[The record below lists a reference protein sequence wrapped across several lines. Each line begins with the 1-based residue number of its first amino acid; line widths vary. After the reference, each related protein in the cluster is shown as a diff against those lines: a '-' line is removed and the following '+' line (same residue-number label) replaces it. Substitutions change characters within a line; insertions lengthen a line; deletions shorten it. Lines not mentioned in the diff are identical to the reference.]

1 MAKGGPPMEK
11 NDQKLNLKRKPKE
24 EVLEWS
30 PTGYGFIA
38 AVQQDDE
45 ETDSDDYSWKG

>member
-1 MAKGGPPMEK
+1 MEK